1 MLSYYNLYFE
11 LWPTQTNG
19 GLWWRNIWDRL
30 EEYIV
35 ACLQILRMP
44 LGAFRMMC
52 EKLQTTYGLQ
62 SILNIS
68 IKESVAMFLWICGH
82 NEVQR
87 DVGLRFRRNQETVKR
102 KFFEVLR
109 ATELLACDYIHTPTT

>member
-68 IKESVAMFLWICGH
+68 IKESVAMFLTICAH
-82 NEVQR
+82 NEVQKML
-87 DVGLRFRRNQETVKR
+87 DYELDEHKR
-102 KFFEVLR
+102 EWIRTFF
-109 ATELLACDYIHTPTT
+109 